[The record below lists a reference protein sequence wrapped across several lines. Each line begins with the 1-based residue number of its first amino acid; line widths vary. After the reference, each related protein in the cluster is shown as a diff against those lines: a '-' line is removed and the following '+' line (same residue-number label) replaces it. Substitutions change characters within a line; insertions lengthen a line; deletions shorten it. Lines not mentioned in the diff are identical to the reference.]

1 MSKRKVKILFVKRDD
16 ANAKFVTNDI
26 LILRKYFDVDVDEVH
41 IPKNFV
47 IILIFIK
54 SFFSYLFRIPKYDLI
69 YSWFADYHTFLPVM
83 ISKLLGKKSIICVGG
98 YEATYIPEIEMGVFT
113 SKNFRNKARRFCT
126 TYSHKNCSLILP
138 VDYSLIENVNTYI
151 YSADPGRPPLRD
163 GIRNMI
169 PGIATPMKTI
179 RLGYDPDI
187 FKKDE
192 KINRE
197 RAVVCAGYI
206 MNKYEFMR
214 KGFDV
219 LFECAKIMPDV
230 KFILAGL
237 NDEYYDILNSSG
249 LKNLELHKK
258 VTYEELIRLYSS
270 AKVYAQLS
278 LFEGMPSTICEAMLC
293 KCIPVGSDVNG
304 IPDIVGDVGI
314 IVKKKDIGLITESIR
329 NSLDLPESSGDRA
342 RERIINMFEIGKREN
357 EIVEIMNKLFI

>member
-41 IPKNFV
+41 IPKNFA

-83 ISKLLGKKSIICVGG
+83 ISKLFGKKSIICVGG

-113 SKNFRNKARRFCT
+113 STNFRKKARRFCT
-126 TYSHKNCSLILP
+126 TYSHKNCSMILP
-138 VDYSLIENVNTYI
+138 VDDSLIENVNNYI
-151 YSADPGRPPLRD
+151 YSAGPSRLPLRD

-169 PGIATPMKTI
+169 PGIETPMKTV

-187 FKKDE
+187 FKRDE

-214 KGFDV
+214 KGFDM
-219 LFECAKIMPDV
+219 LFECAKRLPDV

-237 NDEYYDILNSSG
+237 NDEYYDFLNASE
-249 LKNLELHKK
+249 LKNLELYKK
-258 VTYEELIRLYSS
+258 VTYEELIKLYSS

-293 KCIPVGSDVNG
+293 NCIPVGSDVNG
-304 IPDIVGDVGI
+304 IPEIVGDTGI
-314 IVKKKDIGLITESIR
+314 IVKKNDIELIVESIS
-329 NSLDLPESSGDRA
+329 NALALPESYGVRA
-342 RERIINMFEIGKREN
+342 RERIIKLFEIGKREKELV
-357 EIVEIMNKLFI
+357 EIVHIMFE